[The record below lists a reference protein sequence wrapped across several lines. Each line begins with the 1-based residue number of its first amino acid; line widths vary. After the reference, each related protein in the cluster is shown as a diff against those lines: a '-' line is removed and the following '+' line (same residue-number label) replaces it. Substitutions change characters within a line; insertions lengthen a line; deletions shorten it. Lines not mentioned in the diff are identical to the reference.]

1 MEIISSLK
9 PKPESFHV
17 TTQQIFMAWNDS
29 GATFNWFRSF
39 SLGLCMWCLKSCPRW
54 MSDAWVMEHLDQL
67 FHVGLYSG
75 WISLFQG
82 LLVATFWTFLL
93 STERGRE
100 AGVWFKIPLPWWCET
115 RGLTQPSLVL
125 VMWCLHTQH
134 CLQLEPFLV
143 CFTWE
148 SRRNYALAC
157 KFSLGFTTPPGS
169 HW

>member
-1 MEIISSLK
+1 MCHFCFGEDFLLFKSHLLMDIISSLK
-9 PKPESFHV
+9 LV
-17 TTQQIFMAWNDS
+17 TYTDFYPPSNPLLTLISPQ
-29 GATFNWFRSF
+29 
-39 SLGLCMWCLKSCPRW
+39 W

-125 VMWCLHTQH
+125 VMWRIHTQH
-134 CLQLEPFLV
+134 CLQWEPFLV